1 MSSIAKSCSTVK
13 ELRDFLKGIPGD
25 TLLLYGHDVCW
36 PKFEI
41 HYTEQP
47 GQALQVEV
55 WRGEEV
61 E

>member
-13 ELRDFLKGIPGD
+13 ELREFLKGVPGD
-25 TLLLYGHDVCW
+25 TLLLFQNDVCW
-36 PKFEI
+36 PLVEI
-41 HYTEQP
+41 HYTERP
-47 GQALQVEV
+47 NLPLQVEI